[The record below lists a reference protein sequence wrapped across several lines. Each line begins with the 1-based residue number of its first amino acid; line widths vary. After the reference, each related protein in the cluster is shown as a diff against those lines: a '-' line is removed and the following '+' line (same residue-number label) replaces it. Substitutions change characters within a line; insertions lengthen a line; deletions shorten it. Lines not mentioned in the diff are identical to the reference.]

1 MKKHIALYG
10 GSFDPPH
17 LGHVGVIN
25 ALLNAEGIDE
35 IWIIPTGVRVDKEHN
50 SPANDRKLMVSLMLS
65 NIFGDELPV
74 RLDTV
79 QLEEKI
85 PGSTTMELIDYLN
98 EQHPNHKFS
107 FVIGSDL
114 INDIPKWKSAERL
127 MRECSFLLVVRFGTK
142 VPEDLPEYITS
153 IESTQLFHATLSSTL
168 IRQFAKEGKCIAGL
182 VPPSVLR
189 HIEKKNLYR

>member
-17 LGHVGVIN
+17 LGHIAVIN
-25 ALLNAEGIDE
+25 ALLNVKGIDE
-35 IWIIPTGVRVDKEHN
+35 IWIIPTGDRVDKKHN
-50 SPANDRKLMVSLMLS
+50 ASANDRKLMVSLMLS

-85 PGSTTMELIDYLN
+85 PGSTTMELIDYLKDK
-98 EQHPNHKFS
+98 HPDCQFS

-114 INDIPKWKSAERL
+114 IDDIPKWKSAERL
-127 MRECSFLLVVRFGTK
+127 MRECSFLLVVRYGTK
-142 VPEDLPEYITS
+142 VPENLPGYITS
-153 IESTQLFHATLSSTL
+153 IQNTQLFHATLSSTL
-168 IRQFAKEGKCIAGL
+168 IRQFTKEGKCIAGL